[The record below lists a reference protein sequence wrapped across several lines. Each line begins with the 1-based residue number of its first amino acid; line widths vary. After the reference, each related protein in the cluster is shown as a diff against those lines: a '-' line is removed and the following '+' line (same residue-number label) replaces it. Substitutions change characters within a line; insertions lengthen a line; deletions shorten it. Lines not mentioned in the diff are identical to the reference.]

1 MKKGFL
7 IILMFYSFISSASN
21 WQTDFATAQRIALA
35 TNRFILIDFWASWCG
50 PCKQM
55 DMDTWSNQEV
65 NLLTEDFVM
74 LKIDIDTNRELA
86 TKYSITSIPNMFI
99 IDANGKKLISFSGYK
114 SPSQLKNEVKNH
126 LLNTEF
132 IANELINVYKK
143 ADFRTLAS
151 LIIKYYDYSLYVGK
165 EASKDVVFLNREYL
179 RDIKKKLNK
188 KDANYIE
195 QIQKVELL
203 NLYEMAYLKKFD
215 KLEKKLN
222 EMFKDEAQVLF
233 TNEISYNFLKY
244 LVLKGNNRPE
254 LLQFEEKLR
263 NSDSSFIIDKANRLM
278 TTQS

>member
-1 MKKGFL
+1 MRKRFL

-74 LKIDIDTNRELA
+74 LKIDIDANRELA
-86 TKYSITSIPNMFI
+86 SMYSITSIPNMFI

-126 LLNTEF
+126 LLSTEF

-143 ADFRTLAS
+143 ADFRTLTS

-222 EMFKDEAQVLF
+222 EKFKDEAQVLF
-233 TNEISYNFLKY
+233 TNELSYNFLKY

-263 NSDSSFIIDKANRLM
+263 NSDFSFIIDKANRLI